1 MYTLSTVAGLY
12 RLLLLWSS
20 HIHMLELTASAAV
33 LISWS
38 GWKRAAAYFPA
49 TMHKTADLDP
59 AGNYLFACHPH
70 GITSFRQAMP

>member
-1 MYTLSTVAGLY
+1 
-12 RLLLLWSS
+12 
-20 HIHMLELTASAAV
+20 MLESTASVAV

-49 TMHKTADLDP
+49 KMHKTADLDP

-70 GITSFRQAMP
+70 GITSFRQDVLQITLACGSSVE